1 MVGHTEL
8 CPIDKPLG
16 LKVNT
21 IHHERIG
28 ATMKKINKGKAKER
42 KDVDKAKTLE
52 RKSKRA
58 NKYRF
63 CYQ

>member
-1 MVGHTEL
+1 
-8 CPIDKPLG
+8 
-16 LKVNT
+16 
-21 IHHERIG
+21 
-28 ATMKKINKGKAKER
+28 MKQANKGKAKER

-52 RKSKRA
+52 RKNSRA